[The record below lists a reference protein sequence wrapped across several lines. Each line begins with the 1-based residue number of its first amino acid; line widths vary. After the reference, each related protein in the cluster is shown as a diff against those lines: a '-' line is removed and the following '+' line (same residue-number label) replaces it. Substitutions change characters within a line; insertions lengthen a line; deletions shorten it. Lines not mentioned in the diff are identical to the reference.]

1 MLVFR
6 LRQNGSPVGGRQ
18 KGWGMP
24 YTESIT
30 GSDYTLVTRRNNSL
44 SPFGLRM
51 LFVGMFLLFATVA
64 IVFMWVVGTWL
75 ILPFSGLEIV
85 VVAVVFY
92 HITNHVGDY
101 ERIEI
106 SGERVSVEQKDG
118 RKMRKAEFQ
127 RGWVRVV
134 QEEGEFGMRLLLR
147 SHGREIELGRMVR
160 YDERLALAEQLR
172 QHLAE

>member
-1 MLVFR
+1 
-6 LRQNGSPVGGRQ
+6 
-18 KGWGMP
+18 MP

-44 SPFGLRM
+44 SPLGLRM

-92 HITNHVGDY
+92 HITSHVGDY

-106 SGERVSVEQKDG
+106 SGDRVSVEQKDG
-118 RKMRKAEFQ
+118 RKMCKAEFQ
-127 RGWVRVV
+127 RAWVRVV
-134 QEEGEFGMRLLLR
+134 LEEGEFGMRLLLR

-160 YDERLALAEQLR
+160 YDERLALAKQLGR
-172 QHLAE
+172 HLAE